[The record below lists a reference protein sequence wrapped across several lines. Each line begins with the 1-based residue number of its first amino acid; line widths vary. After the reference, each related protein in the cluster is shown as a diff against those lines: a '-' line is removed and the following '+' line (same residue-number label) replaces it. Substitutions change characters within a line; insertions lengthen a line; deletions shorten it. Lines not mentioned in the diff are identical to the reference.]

1 MKNSFLS
8 QDQNIHQQNK
18 KIFSNSR
25 IHLAYFIIIYT
36 FLINKKENIDMLNSM
51 LTVLILLQF
60 IFAEVTSLSVVTAS
74 RNAFKVNVGSM
85 QMKGRKVPIDQRGE
99 FIKQQRILEQKR
111 QLETEKPEGV
121 PIFKIFVRP
130 KAGGLWIPC
139 GDLAGDKRATAVVNA
154 WMSGFMSDMYR
165 DQLDQGIARS
175 LFSQEDSFV
184 QGLIENYKPF
194 KKFTK
199 DQLQFGYKVDFE
211 GLEEK
216 VGEQKVRVIERGME
230 KSWVDNLKEGFGNL
244 FKNDT

>member
-1 MKNSFLS
+1 MNSL
-8 QDQNIHQQNK
+8 
-18 KIFSNSR
+18 
-25 IHLAYFIIIYT
+25 
-36 FLINKKENIDMLNSM
+36 
-51 LTVLILLQF
+51 LTVLILLQL
-60 IFAEVTSLSVVTAS
+60 IFAKVSSLSFASSTGS
-74 RNAFKVNVGSM
+74 RNAFKLNVGSM

-121 PIFKIFVRP
+121 PIFKLFVRP

-139 GDLAGDKRATAVVNA
+139 GDLAGDKRATALVNA

-175 LFSQEDSFV
+175 LFSQEETFV
-184 QGLIENYKPF
+184 SGLIENYKPF

-216 VGEQKVRVIERGME
+216 MGEQKVRVIERGME
-230 KSWVDNLKEGFGNL
+230 KSWVDNVKEGFGNL
-244 FKNDT
+244 FK

>member
-1 MKNSFLS
+1 
-8 QDQNIHQQNK
+8 
-18 KIFSNSR
+18 
-25 IHLAYFIIIYT
+25 
-36 FLINKKENIDMLNSM
+36 M

-165 DQLDQGIARS
+165 DQLDQ
-175 LFSQEDSFV
+175 
-184 QGLIENYKPF
+184 
-194 KKFTK
+194 
-199 DQLQFGYKVDFE
+199 
-211 GLEEK
+211 
-216 VGEQKVRVIERGME
+216 
-230 KSWVDNLKEGFGNL
+230 
-244 FKNDT
+244 